1 MRQYIHTVQRS
12 KIPVSCSLPYATT
25 YIRYENFM
33 VLSHQS
39 CTCIMITF
47 HICGG
52 FSQNV
57 QHTLKALDLN
67 CRVLNAKLL
76 HLHSAWWSSM
86 DEMQRP
92 NLTVLLNFKSPLAKE
107 SIQKDVL
114 GDKIHSTW
122 SLLRLPTERLRKAC
136 YSFDTTITNN
146 IMKIG

>member
-1 MRQYIHTVQRS
+1 MKISWYFHTKAVHS
-12 KIPVSCSLPYATT
+12 
-25 YIRYENFM
+25 
-33 VLSHQS
+33 
-39 CTCIMITF
+39 IMITF

-52 FSQNV
+52 FSHDV
-57 QHTLKALDLN
+57 RHTLKALDLN

-76 HLHSAWWSSM
+76 HLHSAWWSFM

-92 NLTVLLNFKSPLAKE
+92 NLTVLLNFKSPLVKE

-136 YSFDTTITNN
+136 YSFDTMITNKKKKLAKLAVAS
-146 IMKIG
+146 IY